1 MSFISSLAK
10 GKHGEDIYFEHRK
23 DEIERLDGYKSD
35 FRCIKTG
42 KGLELKT
49 DSWSLAKTPNYFFE
63 HIRNTKTG
71 APGGPW
77 QALASGS
84 EIFVY
89 MYVNDLT
96 YFTFDTTKLVER
108 LNEIIIPIRATNVY
122 NASYITQGYKVPR
135 DLLTDLATMSIIKP
149 KES

>member
-1 MSFISSLAK
+1 MSFITDLAK
-10 GKHGEDIYFEHRK
+10 GKKGEDLYYEHRK
-23 DEIERLDGYKSD
+23 GEIERLDGLRSD
-35 FRCIKTG
+35 FRCLTTG
-42 KGLELKT
+42 KGIEIKSDQYSTQKT
-49 DSWSLAKTPNYFFE
+49 CNYFME
-63 HIRNTKTG
+63 HIRNTTTG

-84 EIFVY
+84 DIFVY

-108 LNEIIIPIRATNVY
+108 LNEIIIPIKPTNVY

-149 KES
+149 KE